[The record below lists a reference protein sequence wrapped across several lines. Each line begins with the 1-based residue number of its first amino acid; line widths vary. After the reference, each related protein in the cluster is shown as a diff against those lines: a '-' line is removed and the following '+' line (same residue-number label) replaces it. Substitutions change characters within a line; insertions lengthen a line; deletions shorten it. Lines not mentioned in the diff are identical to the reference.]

1 MGFGDLHR
9 HDEFSTFDGFG
20 KPEELAVIAKELG
33 YTCLGITNHGNTN
46 SLVKHYYACRENGIK
61 PILGVEGYMLPK
73 YKEKE
78 RGYHLCLFA
87 MSEKGYENINT
98 IQYEGEKQKYY
109 NPIWDFGLLR
119 KYSDGVICTSA
130 CIAGYLS
137 QAILKG
143 NIKAAERFIEEA
155 KDIYG
160 DNFYV
165 EIQPYKVDSD
175 GTQEKINVGLIEI
188 ARKMKVKCILTSDS
202 HRGRKEDFPTY
213 LKMHEIAK
221 HDIEKIT
228 DTYKERYMPTQKEIY
243 KRFCKMHE
251 KDFGKEKVA
260 KLGKQMLKNIEEI
273 ESKVDGDLF
282 ENFTEDLPVYDE
294 SKDSKK
300 TLINLVKNGLK
311 ERGVYKKKYIDRAKE
326 ELDTIFYLHFED
338 YFLMVY
344 DYINWAKDRGIFVG
358 PGRGSCC
365 NYIVNYALK
374 ITEVDSILFDLEP
387 KRFLMKERKKM
398 PDIDIDFET
407 ARRGEVIEYLLD
419 RYKGHSARVC
429 SYGMYRLDNLV
440 NDLAKVCGL
449 PTTGDDVTKE
459 EVKENKATIANIK
472 TFLKKYENEAF
483 YDIDG
488 ILASEEAKYYN
499 ENYDDIII
507 HFCKLLNKVRYI
519 GTHAAGV
526 VIAKDNILKRTALRI
541 DSKGDTYTNYDLMDM
556 EEIKVIKFDIL
567 GLSTMSEVGECRK
580 VLGIDGFQNYML
592 TDEKVIDGFSRGDC
606 DGVFQLDK
614 KSVQQLLVDIHT
626 DSFKDVVAAT
636 AMNRPGPLSQKMPE
650 LYAANKEAK
659 ENGEEIEGSYF
670 DEYLGKTYGT
680 IIYQEQIMQMAVDIA
695 GMTWDEAHAITK
707 MKLGVPAFTY
717 YFEKDYPRFEDQF
730 AEGCRKRGIPEDIGR
745 ETFKKCYNYSF
756 NEGHSVGY
764 SLISAEQEYYKMHEP
779 TVFWF
784 SKMKYAKDEPSYNKY
799 CINAIKDGAVIFL
812 PHVNYSSP
820 KTRLRKVEKERCLQQ
835 GLADIKGVGGKAAD
849 VISNERKKNGI
860 FIDFDNF
867 YDRCVFKGS
876 PVNKGVIEKLKESGA
891 LEFNKKIYISR
902 VKKYNTALYC
912 RAEKK

>member
-9 HDEFSTFDGFG
+9 HDEFSAFDGFG
-20 KPEELAVIAKELG
+20 KPEELAEIAKELG

-46 SLVKHYYACRENGIK
+46 SLVRHYYACRNNDIK

-87 MSEKGYENINT
+87 MNEKGYENINT

-109 NPIWDFGLLR
+109 NPIWDFDLLR
-119 KYSDGVICTSA
+119 KYSEGVICTSA
-130 CIAGYLS
+130 CVAGYLS

-143 NIKAAERFIEEA
+143 NKKAAEKFLDEA
-155 KDIYG
+155 LDIYG
-160 DNFYV
+160 DNFYI
-165 EIQPYKVDSD
+165 EIQPYKIDNE
-175 GTQEKINVGLIEI
+175 GTQEKINVELIKIAAEREI
-188 ARKMKVKCILTSDS
+188 KCILTSDS

-221 HDIEKIT
+221 HDTEWIT
-228 DTYKERYMPTQKEIY
+228 NTYKERYMPTQKEIY

-251 KDFGKEKVA
+251 KDFGEKVIR
-260 KLGKQMLKNIEEI
+260 LGKRMLANIEEI
-273 ESKVDGDLF
+273 ESKVDGDIF
-282 ENFTEDLPVYDE
+282 ENFTEDLPVFDKK
-294 SKDSKK
+294 KDSKK
-300 TLINLVKNGLK
+300 TLTEHVKQGLK
-311 ERGVYKKKYIDRAKE
+311 DRGCYNKKYIQRAKE
-326 ELDTIFYLHFED
+326 ELDVIFYLHFED
-338 YFLMVY
+338 YFLMVE
-344 DYINWAKDRGIFVG
+344 DYVNWAKNQGIFVG

-374 ITEVDSILFDLEP
+374 ITEVDSILFNLEP

-407 ARRGEVIEYLLD
+407 ARRGEVIDYLLKK
-419 RYKGHSARVC
+419 YKGHSARVC
-429 SYGMYRLDNLV
+429 SYGLYRVDNLV

-449 PTTGDDVTKE
+449 PTTGDELDKT
-459 EVKENKATIANIK
+459 EVKENKSTIADIK
-472 TFLKKYENEAF
+472 NFIKKYEDEGF
-483 YDIDG
+483 YDLDAIG
-488 ILASEEAKYYN
+488 NSEEAKYYN
-499 ENYDDIII
+499 ENYDNIIF
-507 HFCKLLNKVRYI
+507 HFCKLFNKVRFI

-526 VIAKDNILKRTALRI
+526 AITGDNILKRTALRI
-541 DSKGDTYTNYDLMDM
+541 DSKGDVYTNYDLIDM
-556 EEIKVIKFDIL
+556 EEIKVIKFDML
-567 GLSTMSEVGECRK
+567 GLSTMSEIGECRK
-580 VLGIDGFQNYML
+580 ILGIDGFQNYML

-626 DSFKDVVAAT
+626 DSFEDVVAAT
-636 AMNRPGPLSQKMPE
+636 AMNRPGPLTQKMPE
-650 LYAANKEAK
+650 LYAANKEAY
-659 ENGEEIEGSYF
+659 ENGEEIETSYF
-670 DEYLGKTYGT
+670 NDYLGKTYGT

-707 MKLGVPAFTY
+707 MKLGVSKFND
-717 YFEKDYPRFEDQF
+717 YFENDYPVFEKHF
-730 AEGCRKRGIPEDIGR
+730 IEGCKKRKIPEDIAK
-745 ETFKKCYNYSF
+745 ETFKKFYNYSF

-784 SKMKYAKDEPSYNKY
+784 SKMKYAKDEANFSKF
-799 CINAIKDGAVIFL
+799 CVNAVKDGAVVFL
-812 PHVNYSSP
+812 PHVNYSLP
-820 KTRLRKVEKERCLQQ
+820 KTRIRKVEDERCLQQ
-835 GLADIKGVGGKAAD
+835 GLADIKGVGDKAAA
-849 VISNERKKNGI
+849 VITKERKENGI